1 MAGMKHLLKPR
12 RAMFLTAA
20 FVGLL
25 TPPHAL
31 RADEPATQPAAAV
44 PSTQPADSADVKE
57 VRQQMLEWD
66 ADLAKMSLADF
77 RKTFHTENDR
87 EAEYADFLAHDTW
100 EAGKTE
106 QAVRDKWGADADQ
119 QFCRLVGFT
128 TREEDA
134 TCTIK
139 VDGNHAVAS
148 WDNIK
153 DMKPEKMIKVDG
165 HWQSDVHAM
174 WDDWI
179 AENPNMETDKN
190 PIGKKMKQARDD
202 IAAGKFDDADSFVG
216 DLKAKMQAP
225 DAN

>member
-1 MAGMKHLLKPR
+1 MLIS
-12 RAMFLTAA
+12 AA
-20 FVGLL
+20 LMGFTL
-25 TPPHAL
+25 PAAL
-31 RADEPATQPAAAV
+31 RADEPATQPAAA
-44 PSTQPADSADVKE
+44 PSTQPADTPEVKE

-66 ADLAKMSLADF
+66 ADIAKMSLADF

-134 TCTIK
+134 VCAIK

-153 DMKPEKMIKVDG
+153 DAKPEKMIKVDG
-165 HWQSDVHAM
+165 HWLSDVHAM

-179 AENPNMETDKN
+179 AENPNMETDKH
-190 PIGKKMKQARDD
+190 PMGKLMKQARDD
-202 IAAGKFDDADSFVG
+202 IADGKFDDADSFVK
-216 DLKAKMQAP
+216 DLQTKFQAP
-225 DAN
+225 EGN